1 MLWDTLSVTSYYHD
15 DVTTTFNATVQDSLT
30 YNSWSESY
38 SDETTGSSSSG
49 GANNSVSFWGNGTD
63 YSDSGWVVTDDSLS
77 SGHSTLSSDGWS
89 QVNSQYSGGNTSQ
102 YPASWDSHY
111 SLSNDYSSGFQN
123 SDDAS
128 ASLAIAGGTSQSQLE
143 SFTDANTDETVTLSM
158 NDLDGVLGYQ
168 GLGTEGNTTVASL
181 SFSTSSDSSSTA
193 GWNHSTSSTDSWN
206 SSGDQLTDTL
216 SYDGLGQSVSLHN
229 LSIWTSVS
237 NDESY
242 HDDGGNTLSGST
254 TSVTDFW
261 THSEGSGT
269 YSFGISTSPGVY
281 STWSSLWSNGDG
293 QSSADFVSSDSG
305 SIYGGWSDYS
315 SGNDTWGSYDDEQSS
330 GASTD
335 GLGHSSTWSS
345 TSQTLDGTESFG
357 SHSETSTSLYG
368 VVNDDTQDS
377 STQGRGTVTSVS
389 DSSTTNGVSSL
400 WVSTS
405 YDGDAQ
411 WDGDN
416 TDTYNATN
424 TGGWNHSTSINDQ
437 WGSDDEVSST
447 TLSSGSAGNP
457 VSASDST
464 LSEYSGESITTHGET
479 STSLSGG
486 GSDTTTDFSSF
497 NSGSLTSSSDSTL
510 SNGLNSGWSSTSL
523 DGNDNWTSDTSVSNN
538 HAITGGWDHSTSSF
552 DSWGSGGN
560 LSTNYASSGGSGSP
574 DNTISTSLTESSGD
588 STSLQDETS
597 TALSGLS
604 NDITSVS
611 WISDTGSETLTNDSD
626 STSQDTLAFTS
637 FGASGTR
644 DLDWTDVQ
652 NSRTFSLS
660 SLDDGNENY
669 THGYGSFYSYNDQS
683 DLTAQT
689 TGPYFSSVVST
700 SSDSTHTASGQDD
713 TFADDQGSDTFSSM
727 GYVGSTGTSTQ
738 DSGSEQFGFGQTYS
752 DSYND
757 QTINHSSNDG
767 HGHTS
772 SSRAI
777 VHSDQGSNGWSWNVD
792 GSDTFGMTATDPST
806 GATSSDDGGE
816 NYDQGQ
822 TQTESFGD
830 TSTSNSSTVN
840 GSTTTLS
847 TLTHTNGGT
856 DTLSSGDQV
865 GHLYGAVSF
874 DPTTGDIASSTGSD
888 NYDLGK
894 NYSDTYTNLSIGA
907 TTTHSD
913 SGFAG
918 ATYTDQGAETD
929 LTTTT
934 DPDTGDVSNDNN
946 TDSFTEDDG
955 STESFTD
962 QGWVTT
968 GTTSTTHTDDG
979 SDSVSSYDQDT
990 DISSDTSNNGLSTA
1004 GTSDTSTE
1012 SDSSSDSYGDQ
1023 SSQVETGVGSSITVT
1038 NSTTYTDGGSDTDST
1053 FDQGT
1058 DTSSDESADGLES
1071 DAASDTYTNTE
1082 SSSDSYADQSFD
1094 FENVA
1099 SGSVASASSSES
1111 STDSGIDSTWS
1122 YDYGTDGTS
1131 SESEDG
1137 LESDLSA
1144 DTYTNTVSSGDT
1156 TSDQSYDGESQVA
1169 GASLSATSS
1178 DSSTDSGTD
1187 STFSYDYNTDTP
1199 SSASEDGTASDSSSV
1214 TETDTE
1220 MSYDEYSDQ
1229 SYDSGDEAAGALM
1242 SSINS
1247 ASGSEGERDTSSNV
1261 DSGGSLLETPTDVGM
1276 EFVTGTFSDSDTSS
1290 DNETDT
1296 SSDFTNNDQGTTTET
1311 QVATSDQTQ
1320 TASSTET
1327 SSGTD
1332 SFTGVVENGS
1342 TYSGSGVYSDSSF
1355 DSNSSI
1361 NHDDSD
1367 TTTDPSGLV
1376 NGSDASTE
1384 SGTDTSGST
1393 SQDLESLDTSDG
1405 QSDPVTVTALDSD
1418 SSINEADVVTS
1429 YSEGTPSEQGGTTLQ
1444 VAESDTFTEAD
1455 PQSSYEDVSADNS
1468 TDVTPAGQDTTG
1480 DSSEGGGG
1488 LFALATF
1495 AADGAPQNGGGSS
1508 GGGTDTQSG
1517 TLPGASPALNEVRGN
1532 LNPGGTPAPSQA
1544 SAGITFS
1551 LAWVEAARDSGL
1563 LTTIHG
1569 PNMVNPAAFDSNP
1582 LSTYRSVSLFGGSM
1596 SQQALFSF
1604 AIDLNGKSSNVILA
1618 PVYVVASGPASGR
1631 NAASYQISYYR
1642 IVAVGPGTMTPEQF
1656 ADSKFFDADLVRNN
1670 YILAGIATF
1679 TASLVPG
1686 FTFADSVKNEGL
1698 TWKATVSLAADV
1710 GTVLTLGSSRFIVAA
1725 GVALQLPA
1733 IGSSGYNLTQSTN
1746 AIEFG
1751 GNLGDVLL
1759 RLLVLKGGVVN
1770 LRRLSVA
1777 PANVAVD
1784 TVNGLADEV
1793 LEPLYSAS
1801 RRKYAIPGRI
1811 VAQEVKVYVAENRAL
1826 FQQEG
1831 GTFSQP
1837 GTLGPVK
1844 IIDGQPYR
1852 VMAKINTATK
1862 TITLYS
1868 GWRTQDLVEEL
1879 VHFRQ
1884 AVRDGFWGARRA
1896 IPQGVKDLWEQQAD
1910 NVFKALGM
1918 TPR

>member
-1 MLWDTLSVTSYYHD
+1 MNLPIGSGSIINGPSTLSWTITENSSLSLGTVVSDYSYDNATLDEESSQTWEWSISNTSSGTQDFDAWDTLSVTSYYHD

-611 WISDTGSETLTNDSD
+611 WISDTGSETLTNNSD

-777 VHSDQGSNGWSWNVD
+777 AHSDQGSNGWSWNVD

-816 NYDQGQ
+816 NYNQGQ

-847 TLTHTNGGT
+847 TSTHTNGGT

-865 GHLYGAVSF
+865 GHVYGAVSF

-894 NYSDTYTNLSIGA
+894 DYSDTYTNLSIGA

-913 SGFAG
+913 SGFGG

-934 DPDTGDVSNDNN
+934 DPDTGDVSNDDNI
-946 TDSFTEDDG
+946 DSYTEDDG

-968 GTTSTTHTDDG
+968 GTTSNHLIDNTSLTTHTDNG

-1023 SSQVETGVGSSITVT
+1023 SSQLETALGSSVTVI
-1038 NSTTYTDGGSDTDST
+1038 NSTTYTDGGSDTDSM

-1058 DTSSDESADGLES
+1058 DTSSDASADGLEVDS
-1071 DAASDTYTNTE
+1071 ASDTYTNTE
-1082 SSSDSYADQSFD
+1082 SSSDSYTDQSFD

-1111 STDSGIDSTWS
+1111 STDSGTDSTWS
-1122 YDYGTDGTS
+1122 YDLGTNSETS
-1131 SESEDG
+1131 ASQDG
-1137 LESDLSA
+1137 LESDSGS
-1144 DTYTNTVSSGDT
+1144 DTYTDTESSSDSYG
-1156 TSDQSYDGESQVA
+1156 DQSYDGETESGGQP
-1169 GASLSATSS
+1169 LSATGT
-1178 DSSTDSGTD
+1178 DSHTDSGTD
-1187 STFSYDYNTDTP
+1187 TSWSYDHGTDIP
-1199 SSASEDGTASDSSSV
+1199 SSASEDGTESDSSSNTYTS
-1214 TETDTE
+1214 TETSGDT
-1220 MSYDEYSDQ
+1220 SSDQ
-1229 SYDSGDEAAGALM
+1229 SSDNET
-1242 SSINS
+1242 
-1247 ASGSEGERDTSSNV
+1247 E
-1261 DSGGSLLETPTDVGM
+1261 SGGSLVLATSSE
-1276 EFVTGTFSDSDTSS
+1276 TSS
-1290 DNETDT
+1290 DSETDT
-1296 SSDFTNNDQGTTTET
+1296 SSDIEYGSDTKETPTDSGAEVVISTYSETDTSSDAETDTSSDTADNQQGTTTET
-1311 QVATSDQTQ
+1311 EDTTSDGSGME
-1320 TASSTET
+1320 SSTET
-1327 SSGTD
+1327 TSGIETFD
-1332 SFTGVVENGS
+1332 GIEEDGS
-1342 TYSGSGVYSDSSF
+1342 DYSGSGGFTENSF
-1355 DSNSSI
+1355 DSTTYT

-1367 TTTDPSGLV
+1367 MTIDASGLL
-1376 NGSDASTE
+1376 N
-1384 SGTDTSGST
+1384 GTDTSTGYDFETWNDINQDTDNIST
-1393 SQDLESLDTSDG
+1393 SAEAD
-1405 QSDPVTVTALDSD
+1405 DPVSLTDQVFGNT
-1418 SSINEADVVTS
+1418 NNQENVVTT
-1429 YSEGTPSEQGGTTLQ
+1429 YAAGIQSEQGGSTLQ
-1444 VAESDTFTEAD
+1444 TTETHSLSESD
-1455 PQSSYEDVSADNS
+1455 PLSSYGDVATDNA
-1468 TDVTPAGQDTTG
+1468 TETIPAGG
-1480 DSSEGGGG
+1480 EGT
-1488 LFALATF
+1488 ATLT
-1495 AADGAPQNGGGSS
+1495 GGSPS
-1508 GGGTDTQSG
+1508 GTLSRGFAVYASSTGNPSAPTSTDTQTNTPQGASTQALTAAGQLIASQAVDRTFGPAALKARSFINSLNGWAARQWQSAGDEWNALGG
-1517 TLPGASPALNEVRGN
+1517 TLASLPGELLEKGNSGALISSTAGSADKIVNWWTFGYWTRSGRAFGPQYGQVDAYYQGAGVGTVTVYALNVASVTKTAASAIGGIRTIQTAGGLIRMGQMLAVATNGSKVSVNVIILQSGEAILATPATLEALGASAA
-1532 LNPGGTPAPSQA
+1532 TIQ
-1544 SAGITFS
+1544 S
-1551 LAWVEAARDSGL
+1551 LSSDPQRL
-1563 LTTIHG
+1563 
-1569 PNMVNPAAFDSNP
+1569 
-1582 LSTYRSVSLFGGSM
+1582 
-1596 SQQALFSF
+1596 QQLFSTD
-1604 AIDLNGKSSNVILA
+1604 A
-1618 PVYVVASGPASGR
+1618 
-1631 NAASYQISYYR
+1631 NAASGAAKVWTTSAR
-1642 IVAVGPGTMTPEQF
+1642 INAAQLPTSGRVRYIPPKGYSPGTPLPRGPNNGYIDRFGNEWVKGPSRTPGQPFEWDVQLGRG
-1656 ADSKFFDADLVRNN
+1656 ATD
-1670 YILAGIATF
+1670 GIRW
-1679 TASLVPG
+1679 ASPDGKHL
-1686 FTFADSVKNEGL
+1686 N
-1698 TWKATVSLAADV
+1698 VSLD
-1710 GTVLTLGSSRFIVAA
+1710 G
-1725 GVALQLPA
+1725 
-1733 IGSSGYNLTQSTN
+1733 
-1746 AIEFG
+1746 
-1751 GNLGDVLL
+1751 
-1759 RLLVLKGGVVN
+1759 
-1770 LRRLSVA
+1770 
-1777 PANVAVD
+1777 
-1784 TVNGLADEV
+1784 EV
-1793 LEPLYSAS
+1793 
-1801 RRKYAIPGRI
+1801 
-1811 VAQEVKVYVAENRAL
+1811 
-1826 FQQEG
+1826 
-1831 GTFSQP
+1831 T
-1837 GTLGPVK
+1837 
-1844 IIDGQPYR
+1844 
-1852 VMAKINTATK
+1852 
-1862 TITLYS
+1862 
-1868 GWRTQDLVEEL
+1868 
-1879 VHFRQ
+1879 H
-1884 AVRDGFWGARRA
+1884 
-1896 IPQGVKDLWEQQAD
+1896 
-1910 NVFKALGM
+1910 
-1918 TPR
+1918 